1 MQKKSGKIAAMN
13 AYLRQHPRRLKPV
26 VIILAGI
33 AALAL
38 LAILVYQIPA
48 VKNRLEW
55 RLDAAMTYVQ
65 SRLDPAGALPTP
77 NLATTQQVM
86 PTVTATATLQVTA
99 TPIET
104 PTPTVAPTALPA
116 AVQLPSPAWEKE
128 DWNACGPA
136 TLAMHLKMY
145 GWSGD
150 QFTVSSVIKPLR
162 EDRNVNI
169 EELVYYVRTQV
180 GWLNAEYRVGGDI
193 DTLRLLLAN
202 GIPVMIEGTFM
213 LTPDNPYLR
222 YNDDRWAGHYILLTG
237 YDDSAQKFI
246 TQDSELGAD
255 QMVTYSQLDADWQAF
270 NRVYLVLFTA
280 DQQVLVQQ
288 LLGEEWDADT
298 NRQNALDEALRETQ
312 SEPQNAFAW
321 FNLGSNMAYFDRYP
335 EAAQAYDQA
344 RTIGLPQRM
353 LRYQFGPFMAYFNT
367 ARYDDLIAL
376 ADYALK
382 ITANSEEAMLWKG
395 WALYRKGDKP
405 AALEQF
411 QKALDAHPNYS
422 DALYALDFV
431 QNN

>member
-1 MQKKSGKIAAMN
+1 MN
-13 AYLRQHPRRLKPV
+13 GYLNKNKRRVRPIGRIL
-26 VIILAGI
+26 VIIG
-33 AALAL
+33 ALAL
-38 LAILVYQIPA
+38 AALLVYQIPA
-48 VKNRLEW
+48 VKSRLSW
-55 RLDAAMTYVQ
+55 RVDAAATYVR

-77 NLATTQQVM
+77 NIATT
-86 PTVTATATLQVTA
+86 PLAELTATATMTLLPTA
-99 TPIET
+99 TVQAS
-104 PTPTVAPTALPA
+104 PTPQPSPTPLPVN
-116 AVQLPSPAWEKE
+116 VQMTPPAWEKE

-136 TLAMHLKMY
+136 TLSMHLKMY

-180 GWLNAEYRVGGDI
+180 GWLNAEYRVGGDVDI
-193 DTLRLLLAN
+193 LKRLIAS
-202 GIPVMIEGTFM
+202 GFPVMIEGTFM

-237 YDDSAQKFI
+237 YDDAAQTFAA
-246 TQDSELGAD
+246 QDSELGPNQQVPFA
-255 QMVTYSQLDADWQAF
+255 QLDSDWQAF
-270 NRVYLVLFTA
+270 NRVYLVLFTTE
-280 DQQVLVQQ
+280 QQALLQQ
-288 LLGEEWDADT
+288 TLGDEWNADT
-298 NRQNALDEALRETQ
+298 NRQHALEEALQETQ
-312 SEPQNAFAW
+312 NDPQNAFAW
-321 FNLGSNMAYFDRYP
+321 FNLGTNMAYFGRYP

-367 ARYDDLIAL
+367 ARYDDMIAL

-382 ITANSEEAMLWKG
+382 ITSNSEEALLWKG

-405 AALEQF
+405 GALEQF
-411 QKALDAHPNYS
+411 QKALDARPDYS
-422 DALYALDFV
+422 DALYAMDFV